1 MKNCIIKKFFLI
13 IFFAVG
19 NTCLWAQTNVASFF
33 SDGMVLQQKKN
44 INIWGK
50 DIAGIKVNIVSSWGE
65 SSSAITQNNGE
76 WKVQLATPIAGGPYE
91 ISISGS
97 SEVLIKNVM
106 IGEVWICSGQSNMQ
120 VPLKGGLD
128 GNFVNGGLNAI
139 VNSNND
145 KIRFFTVQQNASFK
159 PLQDVSGKWE
169 NASPSTTGSFS
180 AVAYFFAKQIEH
192 LLDVP
197 IGIIVTAWGSSTA
210 EAWTDKKTLNDLG
223 IEASNKKF
231 EQIQK
236 TPGVLFN
243 AMLNPFV
250 GYGIKGFLWYQ
261 GEANRHNYNMYEEIV
276 NKMVTSWRNKWNED
290 DLPFYFAQIA
300 PFNYG
305 KMNSA
310 FLREAQLKISNSLKN
325 AEIVVTIDVGN
336 CSEIHPSKKIEVG
349 KRLAYIALAKD
360 YGFVGF
366 DYSSP
371 KLKDWIVRDNEI
383 VLEFSSRVFIKN
395 KTQPSKNFEIAGPDK
410 IFYPAEATL
419 SNVYGEV
426 QQIIVSSDKVSS
438 PIALRYGFKNCV
450 TPNLFG
456 RNGLPVSSFRTDN
469 F

>member
-1 MKNCIIKKFFLI
+1 MKKLFHPLMHNNFSKEDINSVIMFLKQNKNVILTQSKKVSEFE
-13 IFFAVG
+13 
-19 NTCLWAQTNVASFF
+19 
-33 SDGMVLQQKKN
+33 KK
-44 INIWGK
+44 WSEWLGTK
-50 DIAGIKVNIVSSWGE
+50 YSVFVN
-65 SSSAITQNNGE
+65 
-76 WKVQLATPIAGGPYE
+76 
-91 ISISGS
+91 SGS
-97 SEVLIKNVM
+97 SANLITLQALKLIYGNGEIIVPTLTWISDISSVLQNNFKPIFVDINPKTLSMNEDQVIKKINRKTKAVFISHIQGFNGLSSKLLNFLKKKKVILIEDVCESHGAKFKNKKLGTYGLASNFSFYYAHHMSTIEGGM
-106 IGEVWICSGQSNMQ
+106 IST
-120 VPLKGGLD
+120 
-128 GNFVNGGLNAI
+128 
-139 VNSNND
+139 ND
-145 KIRFFTVQQNASFK
+145 KKFY
-159 PLQDVSGKWE
+159 E
-169 NASPSTTGSFS
+169 
-180 AVAYFFAKQIEH
+180 
-192 LLDVP
+192 
-197 IGIIVTAWGSSTA
+197 TARILRSHGMLR
-210 EAWTDKKTLNDLG
+210 EAG
-223 IEASNKKF
+223 NKKF

-261 GEANRHNYNMYEEIV
+261 GEANRHNYNIYEEIV

-325 AEIVVTIDVGN
+325 AEIVVTIDVGD

-426 QQIIVSSDKVSS
+426 QQIIISSDKVSS